1 MDAVLVPGVEANSR
15 RKDNHACFGVLGLI
29 RTRDEKHLREEK
41 GEKLMSKPF
50 VIGALIT
57 IMSMAPAYGAP
68 KECTDAHMKQ
78 MDAMI
83 AKMTDRTKK
92 KEAAAALKMSK
103 AEMKKGNMEGCMKY
117 MIDAHTAM
125 LTARTESH

>member
-1 MDAVLVPGVEANSR
+1 MPKAVVIA
-15 RKDNHACFGVLGLI
+15 A
-29 RTRDEKHLREEK
+29 
-41 GEKLMSKPF
+41 LM
-50 VIGALIT
+50 T
-57 IMSMAPAYGAP
+57 IMALAPAYSAP

-83 AKMTDRTKK
+83 AKMTDTTKK
-92 KEAAAALKMSK
+92 KEAAATLKMSK

-125 LTARTESH
+125 LYARTKSR